1 PVPVAEPS
9 PAPVAEP
16 SPAPVAEPSPAPVA
30 EPSPAP
36 VAEPSPAPV
45 AEPSPTVTSQ
55 IACDLGAPVELR
67 GSGAP
72 RRSAVLLF
80 FDGRAVGGSTSDD
93 AGNFAVTLRVGDE
106 APGRYPVEVRVRA
119 GGALLLTRICVVPVA
134 DAND

>member
-1 PVPVAEPS
+1 VIAPTAEPT
-9 PAPVAEP
+9 PAPVIAPTAEP
-16 SPAPVAEPSPAPVA
+16 TPAPVIAPTAEPTPAPVV
-30 EPSPAP
+30 EPA
-36 VAEPSPAPV
+36 
-45 AEPSPTVTSQ
+45 PTVTSQ

-72 RRSAVLLF
+72 RRSALLLF

-106 APGRYPVEVRVRA
+106 APGRYPVEVRVRT